1 MKPLIYSFSIGD
13 NAVIG
18 AGVSEDISSGDSSS
32 GEEPVDAGG
41 RTRSSGYGKDSIRM
55 CVCSRVGQNLRP
67 EQLIGEAFAGRGLT
81 LPEDAL
87 RIRRVDLLA
96 ELDANG
102 LCIRQGDRRK
112 GHEEQDAV
120 SGEHRKRSLIS
131 LGGIG
136 KVIDSK

>member
-1 MKPLIYSFSIGD
+1 MKAKTFEASELLINEDGSIFHLH
-13 NAVIG
+13 
-18 AGVSEDISSGDSSS
+18 
-32 GEEPVDAGG
+32 
-41 RTRSSGYGKDSIRM
+41 
-55 CVCSRVGQNLRP
+55 LRP

-136 KVIDSK
+136 KVIDTR